1 MDQKDQIAF
10 LNSAVKAARKAGDI
24 AQINFDRVSSSDVR
38 TKGHNEFVTHVDEQA
53 EKAIIEI
60 LRSRYPDHSILG
72 EEHGLQDNDSEFLWI
87 IDPIDGTTNYIH
99 GFPVYCVSI
108 ALKIK
113 DRLEVGVIYDPSRQE
128 LFTAIRG
135 MGSQLD
141 GRKIRVSKHT
151 QLPGC
156 LLGTGFPYRDQKDWL
171 ELYLDIFTDFTKIVG
186 AIRRPG
192 SAALDLA
199 YVASGRYD
207 GFWEFGLKPWDVA
220 AGVLLIQEAGGIVQN
235 IIPDTDPVESGSL
248 FCGNPKIFEGMKEI
262 VSQYDER
269 LKAFT

>member
-1 MDQKDQIAF
+1 MQAF
-10 LNSAVKAARKAGDI
+10 LNTAIQAARKAGDI
-24 AQINFDRVSSSDVR
+24 AQINSDRISSSDVR
-38 TKGHNEFVTHVDEQA
+38 TKAYNEFVTHVDEQA
-53 EKAIIEI
+53 EKAIIDLI
-60 LRSRYPDHSILG
+60 RSRYPDHSILG
-72 EEHGLQDNDSEFLWI
+72 EEHGMQDNDSEFLWI

-113 DRLEVGVIYDPSRQE
+113 DRLEVAVIYDPSRQE

-151 QLPGC
+151 TLQGS
-156 LLGTGFPYRDQKDWL
+156 LLGTGFPFRDQKDWL

-248 FCGNPKIFEGMKEI
+248 FCGNPKIFEGMQEI
-262 VSQYDER
+262 IHSYDKR
-269 LKAFT
+269 LKAFA